1 MIWIEE
7 LTEEEKRDREDKKVK
22 ATLDYIRA
30 ISFSF
35 EEFFH
40 NCARLSPEV
49 REHRYYKTMLKHIIT
64 GR

>member
-7 LTEEEKRDREDKKVK
+7 LTEEEKRNREDKKVK
-22 ATLDYIRA
+22 AILDYIRA
-30 ISFSF
+30 TSFSF

-40 NCARLSPEV
+40 NCAKLPPEV
-49 REHRYYKTMLKHIIT
+49 REHRYYKTMLKYIIT